1 MAGMAG
7 WRCMWSSLLWWF
19 GLADDLD
26 KEALRKTFDWK
37 GGGIDRLRFF
47 KERLGFEPRHI
58 VDVGAHVGNW
68 TRDAREVFPSADF
81 LLIEANP
88 EHADKLRNT
97 GERFEIALLTSQ
109 PRPRMVF
116 HSTRCNVK
124 TGASIFREQTPWYEN
139 PLCHQ
144 PLVLRSWTLDQV
156 VQNSSSAGQACC
168 DLVKA
173 DVQGA
178 EIEVLRGGPR
188 TLRNAQ
194 LVLLEA
200 SVLPYNEGAPRFS
213 ELIRFMADHDFE
225 IVDVVDASFSED
237 VARILQLDL
246 LFAPTW
252 SPLLQRPLP
261 GGIRPAPARNG
272 VAK

>member
-1 MAGMAG
+1 MIRWACVCSGF
-7 WRCMWSSLLWWF
+7 LWCL
-19 GLADDLD
+19 GLADEI
-26 KEALRKTFDWK
+26 EALQATFGWK

-47 KERLGFEPRHI
+47 KERLGFEPRHV

-68 TRDAREVFPSADF
+68 TRDAREVYPSADF

-88 EHADKLRNT
+88 EHADKLRAT

-109 PRPRMVF
+109 PRPKVVF

-124 TGASIFREQTPWYEN
+124 TGASIFREQTPWYDYEI
-139 PLCHQ
+139 CHQ
-144 PLVLRSWTLDQV
+144 PLVLQSWTLDQV
-156 VQNSSSAGQACC
+156 VQNSSSAGVACC

-178 EIEVLRGGPR
+178 EIEVLRGGQR

-200 SVLPYNEGAPRFS
+200 SLLPYNEGAPRFS
-213 ELIRFMADHDFE
+213 EPR
-225 IVDVVDASFSED
+225 
-237 VARILQLDL
+237 QLSSVGTCL
-246 LFAPTW
+246 RNSSALWPRAGLKSW
-252 SPLLQRPLP
+252 MSPMPPSPRSTLAL
-261 GGIRPAPARNG
+261 
-272 VAK
+272 